1 MNDTYPAMKPVL
13 TRQQLLERKSR
24 PLAHDRAMTEPQIAA
39 QLAVLPGWSHA
50 GAALERTFAFR
61 DYYETIAF
69 VNAIAWMVHAEDHHP
84 DLHVGYNRCTVR
96 WNTHSVAGISEN
108 DFICAAKTDATFART
123 AA

>member
-1 MNDTYPAMKPVL
+1 MSRQPGPPAIGN
-13 TRQQLLERKSR
+13 TRR
-24 PLAHDRAMTEPQIAA
+24 LA
-39 QLAVLPGWSHA
+39 LGSNS
-50 GAALERTFAFR
+50 
-61 DYYETIAF
+61 AF
-69 VNAIAWMVHAEDHHP
+69 VNAVAWMVHAEDHHP